1 LAEKIRMMI
10 VDDIAETRKNL
21 RKLLQLEED
30 IEVVGEASNGEE
42 ALIRAKQLKPD
53 VVLMDINMPVMNGI
67 QATEI
72 MTVELPQVAIII
84 LSIQGEGEYLRKAM
98 AAGAREYLT
107 KPPGREEM
115 IRTIHRVYE
124 LEKKRRMN
132 QNRLVNPPAL
142 KQQHPGKIFSVFST
156 KGGVGK
162 STIAANLA
170 VAIAQLTGKKTVII
184 DLNLQFGDIA
194 MLFDLIPRRTISD
207 LVGEPEHL
215 DPKILE
221 NYLINH
227 SSGVKVLPAPL
238 RPEFAEAVRGKHIE
252 GILKALRENYDY
264 IVIDTNHSFDDITLA
279 SLDASDLILMIAA
292 LDVLTI
298 KNVKLAMEVMTSLHY
313 ETAGIKLILNRFLME
328 TGLSTNDSAAVLSF
342 PVSFSIPYDGKI
354 AIGACNR
361 GIPFVVN
368 DPKAPISE
376 AILGL
381 SRELLG
387 IQVEKKEKISS
398 SDRRK
403 IIGRQLRCH

>member
-1 LAEKIRMMI
+1 MAEKIRIML
-10 VDDIAETRKNL
+10 VDDTAATRKNL
-21 RKLLQLEED
+21 RKLLQLEDD

-42 ALIRAKQLKPD
+42 ALIRAKQLQPD
-53 VVLMDINMPVMNGI
+53 LVLMDINMPVMNGI

-107 KPPGREEM
+107 KPPGTAEM
-115 IRTIHRVYE
+115 LQTIHRVYE
-124 LEKKRRMN
+124 LEQKRRLN
-132 QNRLVNPPAL
+132 QSSLLNSPAL
-142 KQQHPGKIFSVFST
+142 KQPHPGKIIAVFST
-156 KGGVGK
+156 KGGAGK
-162 STIAANLA
+162 STIAVNLA
-170 VAIAQLTGKKTVII
+170 VAITKLTGKKTVII

-207 LVGEPEHL
+207 LVGDPEHL
-215 DPKILE
+215 DPKVLE

-238 RPEFAEAVRGKHIE
+238 RPELADAVCGKHIE
-252 GILKALRENYDY
+252 GILKALKNDYDY
-264 IVIDTNHSFDDITLA
+264 IIIDTNHSFDDITLA
-279 SLDASDLILMIAA
+279 SLDAADFILMIAA

-298 KNVKLAMEVMTSLHY
+298 KNVKLATEVMTSLHY
-313 ETAGIKLILNRFLME
+313 ETAKIKLILNRSSLE
-328 TGLSTNDSAAVLSF
+328 TGLSPHDLAGSLSF
-342 PVSFSIPYDGKI
+342 PITFSIPNDEKI

-376 AILGL
+376 AILEL

-387 IQVEKKEKISS
+387 IQVAKQGKISS
-398 SDRRK
+398 VDRRK
-403 IIGRQLRCH
+403 ITGGRLRCH